1 MEASADLLGL
11 SFPLFAPAN
20 RPDRVEKARAS
31 GATCVIADLEDAV
44 APGLKEAARSAL
56 AEQLNERKG
65 LPLYV
70 RINAFD
76 TPWFEDDLA
85 MVLQCGAAGIIL
97 PKAEDA
103 QRATTL
109 KQKLATS
116 TQLIGL
122 VETVRGIAEARALAH
137 VFDRL
142 YFGSLDYA
150 ISLDCAHTE
159 KALAHARAELIL
171 AARLACK
178 PGPVDGVTPD
188 AKNGALITEQ
198 ARYSSEMGFKGK
210 LLIHPAQIE
219 PAKQG
224 FRPIPN
230 EIDWAKG
237 ILAAGASNGS
247 GVAMY
252 QGAMVDAPVIARA
265 HRLLERAA
273 QTRAL

>member
-1 MEASADLLGL
+1 MADPQGL

-20 RPDRVEKARAS
+20 RPDRVAKARAS
-31 GATCVIADLEDAV
+31 RATCIIADLEDAV
-44 APGLKEAARSAL
+44 APDLKEAARSAL
-56 AEQLNERKG
+56 AEQLNDHSG

-85 MVLQCGAAGIIL
+85 MVLGCGATGIVL

-103 QRATTL
+103 KRATAL
-109 KQKLATS
+109 KQRLAPN

-122 VETVRGIAEARALAH
+122 IETVSGIAQARALAH

-142 YFGSLDYA
+142 HFGSLDYA
-150 ISLDCAHTE
+150 VSVDCAHTE

-171 AARLACK
+171 AARLAGK

-188 AKNGALITEQ
+188 AKNSALVCEQ

-219 PAKQG
+219 PVKQG
-224 FRPIPN
+224 FRPSSD
-230 EIDWAKG
+230 EISWANG
-237 ILAAGASNGS
+237 IIAAGASNSS

-265 HRLLERAA
+265 HRLLERVA
-273 QTRAL
+273 QTQAA